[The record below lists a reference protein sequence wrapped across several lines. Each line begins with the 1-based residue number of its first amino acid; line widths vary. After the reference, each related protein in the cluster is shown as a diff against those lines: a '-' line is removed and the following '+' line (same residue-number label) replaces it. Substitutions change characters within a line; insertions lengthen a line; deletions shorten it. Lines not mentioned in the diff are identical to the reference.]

1 MSRASTLLR
10 TPIVAASEYSAHV
23 GVLLTLLV
31 AAISV
36 RSLFEVPNLEDV
48 AKQASILG
56 LVAIGQTLVL
66 LVRGLDLSV
75 GAVVGLAAITV
86 TQAGGDSASSVLA
99 GFGLALLFGAAIGLV
114 NGALVAKRA
123 VPPFVATLGMLILV
137 EGARLA
143 YTRGEASGT
152 VPGPVRSLSLDSA
165 IGIPYPVIIWLGLNA
180 VFAVLLYASPYGRRL
195 YAVGLNPEAARLSG
209 VRVDLIVMSAYVASS
224 LLCVVAGLLLASYI
238 GYVDQYVG
246 RGTDLDS
253 IAAALIGGTSFTGGR
268 GGLGGTIAG
277 VVLITLILNLIT
289 IAGLSVQ
296 LQFIVK
302 GLVLI
307 AAVALQGLRLR
318 AKPALSAE
326 AA

>member
-1 MSRASTLLR
+1 MSRSGALFRGT
-10 TPIVAASEYSAHV
+10 IVAASKYAAHV

-75 GAVVGLAAITV
+75 GAVVGLTAITV
-86 TQAGGDSASSVLA
+86 TQAGGQSASSVL
-99 GFGLALLFGAAIGLV
+99 GGLGLALLFGAGIGLV
-114 NGALVAKRA
+114 NGGLVTKRA

-165 IGIPYPVIIWLGLNA
+165 IGVPYPVIIWLGLNA

-209 VRVDLIVMSAYVASS
+209 VRVDLIVMSAYLASS

-253 IAAALIGGTSFTGGR
+253 IAAALIGGTSFAGGR

-307 AAVALQGLRLR
+307 AAVALLGLRLR
-318 AKPALSAE
+318 AKPAATPE